1 MMSREKTLPSAKQM
15 QHLHST
21 ICSLIIN
28 KRNIL
33 VLIGVMLAF
42 ILCSYFL

>member
-1 MMSREKTLPSAKQM
+1 MMSKEKTLPSAKHM

-33 VLIGVMLAF
+33 ILIGVMLAF
-42 ILCSYFL
+42 IICSYSL